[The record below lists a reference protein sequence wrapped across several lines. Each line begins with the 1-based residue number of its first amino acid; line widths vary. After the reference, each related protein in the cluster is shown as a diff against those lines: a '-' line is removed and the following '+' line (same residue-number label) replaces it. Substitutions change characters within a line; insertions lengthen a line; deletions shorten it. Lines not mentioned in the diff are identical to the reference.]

1 MLELELENIIE
12 KFSSP
17 NELIY
22 QIKNNLKGFTLS
34 KKIYRAKHYSD
45 LAQDYLEAAFIGQQL
60 CQFAERINLN
70 IQFNFMYNSIIEFKL
85 KPKKRYIKKLAFL
98 IFKFGQVETGDDG
111 ELNTDFLEELYEY
124 RDNLEQFKHQF
135 PEIVDD
141 YYANFINGE
150 YYEYDPIENK
160 EFFDK
165 EFSKF
170 PERKYGFNKSA
181 YSNKI
186 NQEFYTSVDSVIIPH
201 SSDFKLILKEYS
213 GIETIDFIKADFFA
227 IGNITYLISDGLIV
241 HFPFDSFIKAKNC
254 AGEVFD
260 EDTEIYR
267 DTGRWIQ
274 GLLTYRRWIAKYS
287 EKENLRGY
295 PIDMSEDILEN
306 KIQDMFANPPVMCFY
321 LSSYGDHI
329 LVKDD
334 KHSYFFFGTDKL
346 NQNELGFLG
355 NKLSKLFN
363 TTANL
368 AGFQIVIKCPWEQL
382 NDETFEEICYDIIY
396 HNPKFDNSTIRKM
409 GKSRSRDGGR
419 DIVVLTNS
427 WPGKPSKKFIFQ
439 CKYKQPN
446 SSLRASNVLDISDT
460 ITQHGASGYGIMTNV
475 VIDATLYD
483 KMDGISRNLSVDMED
498 YSVYQLE
505 RILACYPHIKERH
518 FKPILKTEN
527 LSN

>member
-1 MLELELENIIE
+1 MLEIDFE
-12 KFSSP
+12 KIHETFKSPDEIGDQLSS
-17 NELIY
+17 NVE
-22 QIKNNLKGFTLS
+22 GFKFR
-34 KKIYRAKHYSD
+34 KKIYRARHYSD
-45 LAQDYLEAAFIGQQL
+45 LAQDYLEAAYIGEQL
-60 CQFAERINLN
+60 CQYAERINLSSESN
-70 IQFNFMYNSIIEFKL
+70 YMYDNVVELFL
-85 KPKKRYIKKLAFL
+85 KPKTEHIDKLSKL
-98 IFKFGQVETGDDG
+98 IFKYGCLYGGNDEDLNLEFIE
-111 ELNTDFLEELYEY
+111 ELNEY

-135 PEIVDD
+135 PELVDD

-186 NQEFYTSVDSVIIPH
+186 NQEFYTSVDSVLIPH

-260 EDTEIYR
+260 GDTEIYR
-267 DTGRWIQ
+267 DAGRWMQ

-306 KIQDMFANPPVMCFY
+306 KIQDMFANPPVMSFY

-355 NKLSKLFN
+355 SKLSKLFN
-363 TTANL
+363 ITANL
-368 AGFQIVIKCPWEQL
+368 AGIQIVIKCPWEQL
-382 NDETFEEICYDIIY
+382 NDETFEEICYDVIY
-396 HNPKFDNSTIRKM
+396 HNPKFDNTTIRKM
-409 GKSRSRDGGR
+409 GKSKSRDGGR
-419 DIVVLTNS
+419 DIVVLTHS
-427 WPGKPSKKFIFQ
+427 RPGKPSQKFIFQ

-460 ITQHGASGYGIMTNV
+460 ITQYGASGYGIMTNV

-483 KMDGISRNLSVDMED
+483 KMDGISRNLSVDMDD

-505 RILACYPHIKERH
+505 RILACYPQIKERH
-518 FKPILKTEN
+518 FKPILQTEN
-527 LSN
+527 